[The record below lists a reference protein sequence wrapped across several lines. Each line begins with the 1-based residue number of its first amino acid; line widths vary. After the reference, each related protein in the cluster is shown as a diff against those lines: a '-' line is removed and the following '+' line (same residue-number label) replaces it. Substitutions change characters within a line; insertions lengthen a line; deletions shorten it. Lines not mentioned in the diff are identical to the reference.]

1 MSIIDILQV
10 NQECYAN
17 GRPKGKV
24 HYHLPTFDKDV
35 DTRCFPL
42 GYNLS
47 KVECGLEPDPSV
59 FCDSPVC
66 HVTSLQEIQV
76 LACFHS
82 FHVACLSADGCCK
95 LCDGPLRKIAK
106 DLSDS
111 FNKGLLMNGM
121 GEEEENLITNDNNTG
136 DLEIS
141 STDEAEEY
149 YTSPEWERKISEQI
163 DTFSNITHPS
173 KPNRQTHIRPS
184 AQSTH
189 HSTPNN
195 QSRLSDTDETHHNN
209 QTSLLPTL
217 NLFVPAAMHQMFT
230 TWHFPKPLSQST
242 IGGRNGSNGCTFIA
256 LSVAKLFYTFPP
268 NSISPMQPLN
278 QTLVHHTVSGMLM
291 GNVYD
296 SINNGV
302 PQMYGV
308 RQALSHL
315 NFMGSVSAGI
325 ELPVSISKEQV
336 PSASLPYHL
345 NLASQ
350 QPKTACFLILCD
362 KTVVFI
368 PLAPN
373 HVLLVDSHDHG
384 MSGAFVALC
393 DLRHIYELL
402 DWFKSINRFQ
412 YTLGTVTQVAFP

>member
-1 MSIIDILQV
+1 VSIIDILKV
-10 NQECYAN
+10 NEECYAN

-35 DTRCFPL
+35 DTRCL

-82 FHVACLSADGCCK
+82 FHVACLPADGCCK

-121 GEEEENLITNDNNTG
+121 GEEEENLMTNDNNTG

-149 YTSPEWERKISEQI
+149 YTSPEWEREISEQI

-173 KPNRQTHIRPS
+173 KPNCQTHIQPS

-189 HSTPNN
+189 HSTPNK
-195 QSRLSDTDETHHNN
+195 QSRLSDTDETHQNN

-217 NLFVPAAMHQMFT
+217 NLFVPATMHQIFT

-242 IGGRNGSNGCTFIA
+242 IGG
-256 LSVAKLFYTFPP
+256 
-268 NSISPMQPLN
+268 M
-278 QTLVHHTVSGMLM
+278 
-291 GNVYD
+291 
-296 SINNGV
+296 
-302 PQMYGV
+302 
-308 RQALSHL
+308 
-315 NFMGSVSAGI
+315 
-325 ELPVSISKEQV
+325 
-336 PSASLPYHL
+336 
-345 NLASQ
+345 
-350 QPKTACFLILCD
+350 
-362 KTVVFI
+362 
-368 PLAPN
+368 
-373 HVLLVDSHDHG
+373 
-384 MSGAFVALC
+384 
-393 DLRHIYELL
+393 
-402 DWFKSINRFQ
+402 
-412 YTLGTVTQVAFP
+412 

>member
-1 MSIIDILQV
+1 M
-10 NQECYAN
+10 
-17 GRPKGKV
+17 
-24 HYHLPTFDKDV
+24 

-59 FCDSPVC
+59 SCDSPVC

-82 FHVACLSADGCCK
+82 FHVACLLADGCCK
-95 LCDGPLRKIAK
+95 LCEGPLRKIAK

-111 FNKGLLMNGM
+111 FNKGLLTNGTS
-121 GEEEENLITNDNNTG
+121 EEEEDNLITDDNNTG
-136 DLEIS
+136 DLEIPL
-141 STDEAEEY
+141 TDEAEEF
-149 YTSPEWERKISEQI
+149 YTSLEWERKMSEQI
-163 DTFSNITHPS
+163 DTFANISRPS
-173 KPNRQTHIRPS
+173 KPNHQSHIQS
-184 AQSTH
+184 SNITTQSTH
-189 HSTPNN
+189 HSTPNT
-195 QSRLSDTDETHHNN
+195 QSRQPATDERHHNT
-209 QTSLLPTL
+209 QTSHLPTL
-217 NLFVPAAMHQMFT
+217 NLFVPATMHQMFT

-256 LSVAKLFYTFPP
+256 LSIAKLFYTFPP
-268 NSISPMQPLN
+268 NSINPMQPLD

-291 GNVYD
+291 GNNVYD

-308 RQALSHL
+308 REAISHL
-315 NFMGSVSAGI
+315 SFMGNVSAGI
-325 ELPVSISKEQV
+325 ELPVSISKEPV

-345 NLASQ
+345 NLAFQ

-368 PLAPN
+368 PLAPD

-384 MSGAFVALC
+384 LSGAFVALC

-402 DWFKSINRFQ
+402 DWFKSINQFQ
-412 YTLGTVTQVAFP
+412 YTLGTITQVAFP

>member
-1 MSIIDILQV
+1 MD
-10 NQECYAN
+10 A
-17 GRPKGKV
+17 
-24 HYHLPTFDKDV
+24 
-35 DTRCFPL
+35 RCFPL
-42 GYNLS
+42 DYNLS

-59 FCDSPVC
+59 SCDSPVC
-66 HVTSLQEIQV
+66 HVTTLQEIQV

-82 FHVACLSADGCCK
+82 FHVACLPADGCCK

-106 DLSDS
+106 DLSES

-121 GEEEENLITNDNNTG
+121 GEEEESLITDKNYTG
-136 DLEIS
+136 DLEIP
-141 STDEAEEY
+141 STDQAEEY
-149 YTSPEWERKISEQI
+149 YTSPEWEKKMSEQI
-163 DTFSNITHPS
+163 DYFSDNISHPS
-173 KPNRQTHIRPS
+173 KPNRNTHIQPS
-184 AQSTH
+184 TQSTH
-189 HSTPNN
+189 HSTPNT
-195 QSRLSDTDETHHNN
+195 QSRLSHTDETHQST
-209 QTSLLPTL
+209 QTSHLPTL
-217 NLFVPAAMHQMFT
+217 NLFVPATVHQMFT

-256 LSVAKLFYTFPP
+256 LSIAKLFYTFPP
-268 NSISPMQPLN
+268 SSINPMQPLN
-278 QTLVHHTVSGMLM
+278 QTLVHHTVSGMLT
-291 GNVYD
+291 GNNVYD

-308 RQALSHL
+308 REAISHL
-315 NFMGSVSAGI
+315 NFMGNVSAGI
-325 ELPVSISKEQV
+325 ELPVSISKERV

-373 HVLLVDSHDHG
+373 HVLLVDSHSHG
-384 MSGAFVALC
+384 LCGAIVALR

-402 DWFKSINRFQ
+402 DWFKSINQFQ
-412 YTLGTVTQVAFP
+412 YTLGTVTQVAFS